1 MPSNDKDTLQRFLFD
16 ALGIRGLIV
25 HLDATQQALL
35 QSHPYPAPVASLL
48 GQTAAASLLL
58 SGIIKF
64 DGSLTLQAQG
74 ASKPPAP
81 LELLLVQA
89 TAQRTLR
96 GMARWRGEVPDGTL
110 SEQFGA
116 GHLAVT
122 IDPGPNKD
130 NYQGLVALD
139 GDSLADALEDYFQ
152 RSEQLA
158 TRLWLSADGDH
169 ARGLLLQMLPG
180 EVKDPDGW
188 NRISLLAGTLTEQE
202 LLELPN
208 ETLLQRLFHQEDLR
222 LFEPEPVAFR
232 CSCSRER
239 INTTLRSLGQAEVN
253 DIIAEQGVV
262 SITCEFCN
270 HEYRVDAV
278 DAGKLFAEPASSISG
293 NKVQH

>member
-1 MPSNDKDTLQRFLFD
+1 MTASDHDTLQRFLFD
-16 ALGIRGLIV
+16 QLGIRGLIV
-25 HLDATQQALL
+25 HLDASQRALL

-74 ASKPPAP
+74 KGP
-81 LELLLVQA
+81 LEMVLVQA
-89 TAQRTLR
+89 SAQRTLR
-96 GMARWRGEVPDGTL
+96 GLARWQGEVPDGSL
-110 SEQFGA
+110 EQQFGG

-130 NYQGLVALD
+130 NYQGLVGLS
-139 GDSLADALEDYFQ
+139 GDNLATALEDYFE

-158 TRLWLSADGDH
+158 TRLWLSADANS

-180 EVKDPDGW
+180 ESKDPDGW
-188 NRISLLAGTLTEQE
+188 NRIGLLADTLTEQE
-202 LLELPN
+202 LRELPGQ
-208 ETLLQRLFHQEDLR
+208 TLLQRLFQEEDLR

-239 INTTLRSLGQAEVN
+239 IDNTLRSLGKTEV
-253 DIIAEQGVV
+253 DDMIAEQGAL
-262 SITCEFCN
+262 SISCEFCN
-270 HEYRVDAV
+270 REYRVDAI
-278 DAGKLFAEPASSISG
+278 DAAKLFAEPASSHHG
-293 NKVQH
+293 NQVQH

>member
-1 MPSNDKDTLQRFLFD
+1 MTASDHDTLQRFLFD
-16 ALGIRGLIV
+16 QLGIRGLIV
-25 HLDATQQALL
+25 HLDASQRALL

-74 ASKPPAP
+74 KGP
-81 LELLLVQA
+81 LEMVLVQA
-89 TAQRTLR
+89 SAQRTLR
-96 GMARWRGEVPDGTL
+96 GLARWQGEVPDGSL
-110 SEQFGA
+110 EQQFGG

-130 NYQGLVALD
+130 NYQGLVGLS
-139 GDSLADALEDYFQ
+139 GDNLATALEDYFE

-158 TRLWLSADGDH
+158 TRLWLSADANS

-180 EVKDPDGW
+180 EAKDPDGW
-188 NRISLLAGTLTEQE
+188 NRIGLLADTLTEQE
-202 LLELPN
+202 LRELPGQ
-208 ETLLQRLFHQEDLR
+208 TLLQRLFQEEDLR

-239 INTTLRSLGQAEVN
+239 IDNTLRSLGKTEV
-253 DIIAEQGVV
+253 DDMIAEQGAL
-262 SITCEFCN
+262 SISCEFCN
-270 HEYRVDAV
+270 REYRVDAI
-278 DAGKLFAEPASSISG
+278 DAAKLFAEPASSHHG
-293 NKVQH
+293 NQVQH